1 MVEKVLEKVA
11 EGRAVL
17 AAGKVGAVKEAFAL
31 AKAAEALLG
40 EGIAR
45 RAFKTD
51 EDLETAR
58 GPLVALWV
66 EAYAAKDARR
76 RK

>member
-1 MVEKVLEKVA
+1 MVEKILGKVA

-17 AAGKVGAVKEAFAL
+17 AAGKTKEAFAL

-40 EGIAR
+40 EGIKR
-45 RAFKTD
+45 REFAT
-51 EDLETAR
+51 EEELEAAR
-58 GPLVALWV
+58 GPLAALWV

>member
-1 MVEKVLEKVA
+1 MVEKILGKVA
-11 EGRAVL
+11 AGRAVL
-17 AAGKVGAVKEAFAL
+17 AAGKPGAVKEAFAL
-31 AKAAEALLG
+31 AKAAEAFLG
-40 EGIAR
+40 EGVVR
-45 RAFKTD
+45 RAFATD

-58 GPLVALWV
+58 GALIALWV

>member
-1 MVEKVLEKVA
+1 MVEKILGKVA
-11 EGRAVL
+11 AGRAVL

-31 AKAAEALLG
+31 AKAADALLG
-40 EGIAR
+40 EGIKR
-45 RAFKTD
+45 REFAT
-51 EDLETAR
+51 EEELEAAR
-58 GPLVALWV
+58 GPLLKLWF

>member
-11 EGRAVL
+11 EGRAAL
-17 AAGKVGAVKEAFAL
+17 AEGKPGAVKAAFTA
-31 AKAAEALLG
+31 AKTAEALIG
-40 EGIAR
+40 EGIVR

-51 EDLETAR
+51 EDLEAAR
-58 GPLVALWV
+58 GPLIALWV